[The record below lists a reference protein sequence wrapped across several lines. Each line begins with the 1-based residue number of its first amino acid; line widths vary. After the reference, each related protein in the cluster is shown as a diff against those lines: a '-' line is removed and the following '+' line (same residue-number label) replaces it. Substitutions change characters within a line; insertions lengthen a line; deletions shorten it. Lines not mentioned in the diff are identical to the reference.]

1 MPGFRKISEK
11 LKYFCNQQLIKSLLL
26 FSAMWVVGLTNS
38 QGQKASFT
46 LSHDSIQMG
55 ERFTATFLLD
65 LTGSKIAKWPLLEE
79 YLAENIEIH
88 RVYHVDTTK
97 TEDNRTILRQDITG
111 TSFTPGLHQIP
122 PFFFAIVE
130 NQDTLFVATEP
141 VLLTVLGVAIQE
153 DAVPYDIKPIFSMPV
168 SFLEVLQYLLSA
180 LLIVLLLFGAW
191 KIFIFQKKTK
201 ISKAD
206 RDAEIPPHF
215 ATLQHLEELK
225 KRQLWQLGEVKLYYT
240 ELTYILRLYIEK
252 RFAIKALEATSE
264 EILEILAKY
273 SDHAPLLPYLSN
285 VFVTGDLVKFAKFV
299 PAAHENELCMDQA
312 IGFVKD
318 TIPLEPPVEE
328 RSDNSKYQNEN
339 EEVNQTKSN

>member
-26 FSAMWVVGLTNS
+26 FSTLWVVGLTNS
-38 QGQKASFT
+38 EGQKASFT

-55 ERFTATFLLD
+55 ERFIATFQLD
-65 LTGSKIAKWPLLEE
+65 LPRGKIAQWPVLEE
-79 YLAENIEIH
+79 YLADNIEIH
-88 RVYHVDTTK
+88 RVYHVDTIK
-97 TEDNRTILRQDITG
+97 TEDNRTILRQEITG

-130 NQDTLFVATEP
+130 KQDTLFVATEP

-153 DAVPYDIKPIFSMPV
+153 DAVPYDIKPIFSMPI
-168 SFLEVLQYLLSA
+168 SFFEVFQYFLSA
-180 LLIVLLLFGAW
+180 LLIVLLLFGVW
-191 KIFIFQKKTK
+191 KIFIFQKKAK

-206 RDAEIPPHF
+206 RVAEIPPHI
-215 ATLQHLEELK
+215 AALQHLEELK

-240 ELTYILRLYIEK
+240 ELTYILRLYLEK

-273 SDHAPLLPYLSN
+273 SDHAPLLPNLSN
-285 VFVTGDLVKFAKFV
+285 VFFTGDLVKFAKFV
-299 PAAHENELCMDQA
+299 PAAHENELCMDHA
-312 IGFVKD
+312 IGFVMD
-318 TIPLEPPVEE
+318 TISLESPVEE
-328 RSDNSKYQNEN
+328 RSDNSKYQKVNED
-339 EEVNQTKSN
+339 VNQTKSN